1 MLSWLRPIIGPMRQK
16 RFRRVL
22 IVATLGAAAM
32 AAGAQVEQTGGRVV
46 LVLPFDNRSDQPNVD
61 WIAESFANTI
71 SQRMQAAGFLTI
83 SRDDRLY
90 ALDHLGLPSG
100 FRPTRAT
107 TLRIAQTLDAQ
118 FVLVGSYTVKDG
130 TVMAQAQVL
139 AVNRLTLS
147 QPLQQQASLSRL
159 LEVEN
164 NLAWL
169 CARQMDPHFAVA
181 QNTFVAASTGLK
193 LNAYESYIRGITATT
208 DEERIQRLKTAV
220 DLAPENSNAL
230 LALGKTEYSDQ
241 NYDDAAAVLA
251 KIPANDPLALEGGF
265 YRGLAR
271 FNTAHY
277 ADAEGAFAV
286 VGTKLPLPEVINN
299 QGVAMARQ
307 HRDGLALLQ
316 RASAADPQ
324 DADYHFNV
332 ALSLR
337 RRGDSVHAK
346 AEVDQAVKLRPN
358 DSEAR
363 ELQSILAGIK
373 PAPAGYDPQERI
385 RRTYSEVAF
394 RQAAFQLD
402 EMRAARI
409 ASLPPV
415 RQAEEYS
422 QAGQDYLTQGLVL
435 QAEREFQA
443 ALAADSS
450 SAAGHLGLALVRER
464 SGNPEDAHKEA
475 HLSLQNKPT
484 AAAYLTLARLDIA
497 SNDLTAAA
505 AEVKN
510 AAAVE
515 PANTAVASMK
525 AMLASRG
532 VPLP

>member
-1 MLSWLRPIIGPMRQK
+1 MRRK
-16 RFRRVL
+16 RLFRVL
-22 IVATLGAAAM
+22 IGATLLAAAAM
-32 AAGAQVEQTGGRVV
+32 ANAQVERAGGRVV
-46 LVLPFDNRSDQPNVD
+46 LVLPFDNRSDQANVD

-71 SQRMQAAGFLTI
+71 NQRMQAAGFLTI

-130 TVMAQAQVL
+130 TVTAQAQVL
-139 AVNRLTLS
+139 EVNRLTLS
-147 QPLQQQASLSRL
+147 PPLQQEASLPRL
-159 LEVEN
+159 LEVED

-181 QNTFVAASTGLK
+181 QNTFVAASSGLN
-193 LNAYESYIRGITATT
+193 LNAYESYIRGVTAST
-208 DEERIQRLKTAV
+208 DEERIKRLKTAV
-220 DLAPENSNAL
+220 DLAPDNTAAL
-230 LALGKTEYSDQ
+230 LALGKTEYADN
-241 NYDDAAAVLA
+241 NYDDAATVLA

-324 DADYHFNV
+324 DPDYHFNV

-337 RRGDSVHAK
+337 RRGDTAHAK
-346 AEVDQAVKLRPN
+346 AEVDQAVKLRPG
-358 DSEAR
+358 DAEAR
-363 ELQSILAGIK
+363 ELQSILAGAK
-373 PAPAGYDPQERI
+373 AAPAGYDPQERI
-385 RRTYSEVAF
+385 RRTYSEAAF

-402 EMRAARI
+402 QLRAARI
-409 ASLPPV
+409 ASLPPA

-443 ALAADSS
+443 ALAADPS
-450 SAAGHLGLALVRER
+450 SAAGHLGLAQVRER
-464 SGNPEDAHKEA
+464 SGNVEDGRKEA
-475 HLSLQNKPT
+475 HLSLQTKPT
-484 AAAYLTLARLDIA
+484 AAAYLTLARLDLA
-497 SNDLTAAA
+497 NNDLAAA
-505 AEVKN
+505 ASEVKN
-510 AAAVE
+510 AASVE
-515 PANTAVASMK
+515 PANTSVAAMK

-532 VPLP
+532 TPLP